1 MLNLSEF
8 LSSNKNYIALAAAV
22 ALSLILMA
30 WDRGK
35 GANLARQ
42 VTTTVLG
49 SGNRMFSWA
58 TRMADLSRENKFLRD
73 WNLELSI
80 KYWRLREAE
89 LENIRLRRQM
99 GFKQRPGFRY
109 LPAEVIAKSGS
120 RMVTSILINVGSDD
134 GVREQM
140 PVVAL
145 GGLAG
150 KVFGVNSK
158 TSVVQLLSDRNC
170 VVSTVVQN
178 DERIFGFLE
187 SEGTELFRI
196 DVPLKSNIKKGDVV
210 VSSGMGGVFPKGLKL
225 GVVNKLGDG
234 KSGLFRKVEIVSSV
248 NLSQLEEV
256 FVLCQDDCEDWVE
269 ADRLYSGEVEAPQG
283 HPNSEWSRNLTKDPL
298 TASGIP
304 LISFPFRE
312 QLRTR

>member
-8 LSSNKNYIALAAAV
+8 LSLNKNYIALAAAV
-22 ALSLILMA
+22 ALSLILMVL
-30 WDRGK
+30 DSGK
-35 GANLARQ
+35 GANLARE

-80 KYWRLREAE
+80 KSWRLREAE
-89 LENIRLRRQM
+89 LENKRLRRQM

-120 RMVTSILINVGSDD
+120 RIVTSILINVGSDD
-134 GVREQM
+134 GVREKM

-187 SEGTELFRI
+187 SEGTESFRI

-210 VSSGMGGVFPKGLKL
+210 VSSGMGGVFPKGLRL

-234 KSGLFRKVEIVSSV
+234 KSGLFRKVEIVPSV

-256 FVLCQDDCEDWVE
+256 FVLCQDDCEDWVV
-269 ADRLYSGEVEAPQG
+269 ADRLYSGEVEAP
-283 HPNSEWSRNLTKDPL
+283 
-298 TASGIP
+298 
-304 LISFPFRE
+304 
-312 QLRTR
+312 